1 MTWYDYTAKGYDE
14 CCVVNVSKKKRME
27 EGWLSR
33 ISLPTSRQRCGL
45 DCTGSSRDRIVCTE
59 TCFGAESLRVGEK
72 QKVEIKDFSLICW
85 EDGSAINW
93 TGKGWGECRFGENF
107 GFRDICLV
115 WLLDT
120 HVEMSDRQL
129 NVKSQAYG
137 WYLWVNS
144 KRRKH
149 SCI

>member
-1 MTWYDYTAKGYDE
+1 MIIQWNDMMNVVWWMDQRRKEWKKGDWVGCHY
-14 CCVVNVSKKKRME
+14 
-27 EGWLSR
+27 L
-33 ISLPTSRQRCGL
+33 TSRQRCGL
-45 DCTGSSRDRIVCTE
+45 DCTGSSWDRIVCIKM
-59 TCFGAESLRVGEK
+59 CLGAESLRLGEK
-72 QKVEIKDFSLICW
+72 QRVEIKDFSLSCW
-85 EDGSAINW
+85 GDGSAIYW

-129 NVKSQAYG
+129 NVKSQAYE

-149 SCI
+149 ACI